1 VPGHNHRVEFSTD
14 LVNWQPI
21 FNRAGIDGFDFL
33 TSIVGF
39 ISYPKGFYRVI
50 RE

>member
-1 VPGHNHRVEFSTD
+1 
-14 LVNWQPI
+14 VNWQPI